1 MYGLAIV
8 LVIMSLWISGIL
20 SVEYYFGEEFFTPQI
35 YRMLLALLVSGF
47 VMGAISPKN
56 PWRWGLVIGLAPL
69 VHMAILLIPQIIS
82 TKSVGNLLPLV
93 LFIMVIFG
101 MVPSFAGAYSG
112 MLVSIIVRKFKK

>member
-8 LVIMSLWISGIL
+8 LAIMSLWISGIL
-20 SVEYYFGEEFFTPQI
+20 RAEYYFGEDSFTLKL
-35 YRMLLALLVSGF
+35 YCMLLALLVSGF
-47 VMGAISPKN
+47 IMGAISPKD

-69 VHMAILLIPQIIS
+69 MQIVILVIPKIIS

-93 LFIMVIFG
+93 LFLALLSG

-112 MLVSIIVRKFKK
+112 MLVSIKVRKFKK